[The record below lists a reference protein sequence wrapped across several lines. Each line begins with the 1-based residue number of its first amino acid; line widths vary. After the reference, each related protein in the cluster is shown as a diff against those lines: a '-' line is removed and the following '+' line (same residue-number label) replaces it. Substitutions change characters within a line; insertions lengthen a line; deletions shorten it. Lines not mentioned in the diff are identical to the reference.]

1 MFPGNAETSTAIFYT
16 GGTTAVE
23 DEWNNII
30 QVPEVHTTTR
40 AVFSHL
46 SSQEK
51 IARNQL
57 QDDSQF
63 KLYIDNNSVNK
74 LITNKMWVEVNNQ
87 NYKINGVP
95 KISPLKHGWITV
107 YITEK

>member
-1 MFPGNAETSTAIFYT
+1 MFPGNAETSTASFYQT
-16 GGTTAVE
+16 GAGST
-23 DEWNNII
+23 DEWGDI
-30 QVPEVHTTTR
+30 VTGDVLYVATR

-51 IARNQL
+51 IARTQL
-57 QDDSQF
+57 QDDSKY
-63 KLYIDNNSVNK
+63 KLYIDNNAVNK

-87 NYKINGVP
+87 NYRINGVP
-95 KISPLKHGWITV
+95 KKSPLKHGWITV